1 MELLLNTQREKNM
14 TSHNCEQLHSKQK
27 AENCPASCPTVL
39 GDLHVPLEPDVPF
52 LVAHSSTHWFKCSTN
67 VLISTATQV
76 SKIVQADCIWDI
88 VTLQFLGNAPMA
100 EYLLKR
106 MWKVEIQCNSPEI
119 AQWLCETLCDCLFTF
134 KVQMTVP
141 SGLYF
146 SITKHQSLS
155 TTLKCVWL
163 NFCFCFVEHHSI
175 LDHIVVLQ
183 RQGHMAKHPYWKF
196 MEIDFLYLKLF
207 YVFIS
212 GGAGSLLLRGL
223 SLAVVRGLPIAVA
236 SLAAECGL

>member
-39 GDLHVPLEPDVPF
+39 GNLHVPLEPDVPF

-100 EYLLKR
+100 KYLLKR

-146 SITKHQSLS
+146 SINQTPVSFYYSEMCL
-155 TTLKCVWL
+155 V
-163 NFCFCFVEHHSI
+163 
-175 LDHIVVLQ
+175 
-183 RQGHMAKHPYWKF
+183 KF
-196 MEIDFLYLKLF
+196 LFLLC
-207 YVFIS
+207 
-212 GGAGSLLLRGL
+212 R
-223 SLAVVRGLPIAVA
+223 A
-236 SLAAECGL
+236 SLHLGSYSSVTEARTHG